1 MNNPL
6 SELPMLD
13 TMLTADLC
21 VKCNICTAACPV
33 AAVTDL
39 FPGPKA
45 VGPQAQR
52 FREPGAV
59 SVDRSVDYCSVCGVC
74 SRVCPHGVK
83 IAEMNIIAKA
93 RLAERDGLP
102 LRSRLLGRSEFLGKL
117 GSPLAPLSNFPIQN
131 RFLRA
136 IAERVLG
143 ISQHAAFP
151 RFSRPTFR
159 ARFARGSAAQA
170 PEAVAPDASKV
181 VYFHGCSTN
190 YYEPHVG
197 QAAVK
202 VLRHNGCEVTVAEQ
216 NCCGLPMQSNGEFGA
231 ARGYAQA
238 NLAKLAPYVR
248 QGYVIVGTSTSCTL
262 AIKHEYRSVLGL
274 SGEDADLVAN
284 ATYDFFEFLEK
295 LDTAGRLRTDFQPL
309 RAGSSQPAS
318 SGAEGWPPS
327 FSYHAPCQFRAHG
340 VGRPAADILR
350 RIPGL
355 TLVETQSDCCGV
367 AGTYGLKAD
376 KYRLAVDVGRS
387 LFDEIKDSRAPAIAC
402 DSETCR
408 WWLTQ
413 HTGLPSRHPVEI
425 LAEAYGLL

>member
-1 MNNPL
+1 MTESF

-13 TMLTADLC
+13 TALTADLC

-33 AAVTDL
+33 AAATDL

-52 FREPGAV
+52 FRNPHAV

-74 SRVCPHGVK
+74 SRVCPHGIQ
-83 IAEMNIIAKA
+83 IAEMNVIAKA

-102 LRSRLLGRSEFLGKL
+102 LRSRLLGRSEFLGKV
-117 GSPLAPLSNFPIQN
+117 GSPLAPFSNFPIQN
-131 RFLRA
+131 RLLRA
-136 IAERVLG
+136 LAERLLG

-151 RFSRPTFR
+151 RFARPNFR
-159 ARFARGSAAQA
+159 ACFARSPAPAAIDG
-170 PEAVAPDASKV
+170 PRVL
-181 VYFHGCSTN
+181 YYHGCSTN

-202 VLRHNGCEVTVAEQ
+202 VLAHNGCQVTVAEQ
-216 NCCGLPMQSNGEFGA
+216 NCCGLPMQSNGEFDA

-274 SGEDADLVAN
+274 AGDEADLVAN
-284 ATYDFFEFLEK
+284 ATYDFFEFLQR
-295 LDTAGRLRTDFQPL
+295 LDTAGRLRTNFQPIANSNL
-309 RAGSSQPAS
+309 V
-318 SGAEGWPPS
+318 
-327 FSYHAPCQFRAHG
+327 YHAPCQFRAHG
-340 VGRPAADILR
+340 VGRPAADLLR
-350 RIPGL
+350 RIPGM
-355 TLVETQSDCCGV
+355 TVAETQADCCGV

-376 KYRLAVDVGRS
+376 KYRLAVDVGRP
-387 LFDEIKDSRAPAIAC
+387 LFSEIEAAAAPAIAC

-408 WWLTQ
+408 WWLSQ

-425 LAEAYGLL
+425 LAEAYGL